1 MTVRSLTSLIAIAL
15 SLCAP
20 QSYCFAQDKSNP
32 HFGKL
37 SPADFSLPSSP
48 IIDTN
53 TNAVVLADVGTVH
66 FVGNKHS
73 SFSWIYKRQTR
84 IKILNKNAFDLA
96 TRKIMLYN
104 GDDDG
109 EKLSDIVA
117 STYNLENGQI
127 SETRLDKQDVFTTQ
141 TDKHY
146 TETKFTLPAVK
157 EGSIIEFTYTETSPY
172 AFNLP
177 SWAFQSE
184 RYPCLWSEYQV
195 SIPQA
200 LFYVVVREGVH
211 GYAIDKGTEGNE
223 SYRLT
228 EKAGKFALGTQDED
242 FYVSARTTK
251 HQWAMKDIP
260 ALHAE
265 RYLYTPAN
273 YLDRLEF
280 QLSKTYNGSEY
291 RDETNNWAKATDELL
306 AKENFGAPLAE
317 DNEWLDDLL
326 TKAAGTGSSA
336 TEQAKSIY
344 YYVSSHFTCTDHY
357 DKYITTSLRSV
368 VKKNSGTVGDI
379 NLLLAALF
387 RRRGWQAD
395 PVVLSTRDFGYNLS
409 SYPVLSKLNYVIV
422 RLKLGDKSW
431 YLDASHPD
439 LGFGQLPGDCYNGHA
454 RIISKQDSASI
465 FFQADSLKERRTTM
479 VLMANTNKGM
489 EGNFQTTFGDQ
500 ESYNFR
506 QMMIKKGEKEYFK
519 ETQAGFGDDLTL
531 SNGRIDSLSAPED
544 PVKLHYDFVLRNPEG
559 SSVLYIN
566 PMLWND
572 LRKNPFTAA
581 ERKYPVEMPYTTDEV
596 YIFSMEIPEGYAV
609 DEIPKSTKVAFN
621 GDQGIFEYLI
631 EQQGAMIQ
639 MRCRLRLNKA
649 WFPAEDYASLRDFFT
664 YVVKKENETIVLKK
678 K

>member
-1 MTVRSLTSLIAIAL
+1 MTVRRLTSLIATIL
-15 SLCAP
+15 CLCAL
-20 QSYCFAQDKSNP
+20 QSYCFAQDKTN

-37 SPADFSLPSSP
+37 STADFSIPSNP

-73 SFSWIYKRQTR
+73 WFSWMYKRQTR
-84 IKILNKNAFDLA
+84 IKILNKNAIDLS
-96 TRKIMLYN
+96 TRKILLYN
-104 GDDDG
+104 GNDDG

-117 STYNLENGQI
+117 TTYNLSNGQI
-127 SETRLDKQDVFTTQ
+127 AETRLDKQDIFSTRI
-141 TDKHY
+141 DKNW
-146 TETKFTLPAVK
+146 TEIKFTLPAVK

-172 AFNLP
+172 AYNLP
-177 SWAFQSE
+177 SWAFQSDQ
-184 RYPCLWSEYQV
+184 YPCLWSEYQV

-211 GYAIDKGTEGNE
+211 GYTIDKGSEGNE
-223 SYRLT
+223 SYT
-228 EKAGKFALGTQDED
+228 VTQKDQSAYGSRD
-242 FYVSARTTK
+242 QDLYVDARTTK

-280 QLSKTYNGSEY
+280 QLSKTYNGSES
-291 RDETNNWAKATDELL
+291 RDETNSWAKATDELL
-306 AKENFGAPLAE
+306 EKENFGAPLAE
-317 DNEWLDDLL
+317 DNEWLNDLVS
-326 TKAAGTGSSA
+326 KATTGSAS
-336 TEQAKSIY
+336 EMQQARAIY
-344 YYVSSHFTCTDHY
+344 YYISSHFTCTDHY
-357 DKYITTSLRSV
+357 DKYITSGLRNV

-379 NLLLAALF
+379 NLLLAAVF
-387 RRRGWQAD
+387 RLKGWKAD

-409 SYPVLSKLNYVIV
+409 SYPVLARLNYVIV
-422 RLKLGDKSW
+422 RLKLGDKIW

-454 RIISKQDSASI
+454 RIISKTDSASI
-465 FFQADSLKERRTTM
+465 YFEADSLKETRTTM
-479 VLMANTNKGM
+479 VLMTNTGKGM

-506 QMMIKKGEKEYFK
+506 QMMIKKDEKEYFK
-519 ETQAGFGDDLTL
+519 ETQASFGDDLTL
-531 SNGRIDSLSAPED
+531 SNGRIDSLSAPEL
-544 PVKLHYDFVLRNPEG
+544 PVKLHYDFVLNNTAG
-559 SSVLYIN
+559 ASVLYIN

-572 LRKNPFTAA
+572 LRRNPFTAA

-609 DEIPKSTKVAFN
+609 DEMPKSAKVAFN
-621 GDQGIFEYLI
+621 GDQGMFEYLL
-631 EQQGAMIQ
+631 EQQGAVIR

-649 WFPAEDYASLRDFFT
+649 WFPAEDYASLRDF
-664 YVVKKENETIVLKK
+664 LHMS
-678 K
+678 